1 MEKLKKNNDNK
12 DNLYFVLIE
21 DGKIYFEE
29 SNNSYDLR
37 SVPRSNDLGDSRNGD
52 SFVEVPNT
60 RDSY

>member
-29 SNNSYDLR
+29 SNSYYDLK
-37 SVPRSNDLGDSRNGD
+37 SVQRCNNLGDSKGED
-52 SFVEVPNT
+52 CFVEGLNT
-60 RDSY
+60 RD